1 MSFTDQT
8 KKNCIATT
16 ATVASLPLLVSC
28 LLGGVG
34 RVGVVWVGG
43 YRQLQQAPL
52 ETAPKKYINPNT
64 PTFQVTSWV
73 KDEKWKKE
81 ISKSRL
87 NRQLAV
93 CCGQQTFTAISSPL
107 FELFGCKKRH
117 LVTMVQTQGALVQTL
132 GHGPWSPSQ

>member
-1 MSFTDQT
+1 LLLNDIKRIQIIVFCCVTYFINTSCEFHRSN

-73 KDEKWKKE
+73 KDEK
-81 ISKSRL
+81 
-87 NRQLAV
+87 
-93 CCGQQTFTAISSPL
+93 
-107 FELFGCKKRH
+107 
-117 LVTMVQTQGALVQTL
+117 
-132 GHGPWSPSQ
+132 